1 MLERLPVP
9 DLSEAGIAVMHQL
22 SVSGERP
29 VVLLRAFQ
37 SGTIPSGDL
46 PELIAFAWTRDD
58 SPTSGVTEAAW
69 IEIFESAGFFAYPPV
84 STGRPGSPLTLY
96 RGSTADRVTRMSW
109 TADRDTAVQ
118 LGTRHARYGRA
129 WLYEATVRPDAVLAY
144 LERRGEGW
152 TVVINRPRCPR
163 SSAGKNYFPSDR
175 GRESSLP
182 ESITTEPRC
191 RTHPLSG
198 SYGKS
203 RKLSIVTRC
212 EPILRTR

>member
-69 IEIFESAGFFAYPPV
+69 IEIFERAGFFTYPPV
-84 STGRPGSPLTLY
+84 STGRPASPLTLY

-109 TADRDTAVQ
+109 TADPDTAVQ

-152 TVVINRPRCPR
+152 TVVINP
-163 SSAGKNYFPSDR
+163 AGLSQVKR
-175 GRESSLP
+175 REELLP
-182 ESITTEPRC
+182 
-191 RTHPLSG
+191 
-198 SYGKS
+198 K
-203 RKLSIVTRC
+203 
-212 EPILRTR
+212 